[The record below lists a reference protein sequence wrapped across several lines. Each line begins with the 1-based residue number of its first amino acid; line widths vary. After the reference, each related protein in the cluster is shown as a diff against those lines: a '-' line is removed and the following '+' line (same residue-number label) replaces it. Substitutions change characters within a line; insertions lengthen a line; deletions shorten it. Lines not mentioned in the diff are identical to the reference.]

1 MKNIFNKIAAIGLCA
16 SMLAGCSGGS
26 TGNTGTTGGSDANN
40 KTTITIWHTFTG
52 GQDEL
57 LNTIAKDFE
66 TENQDIHV
74 NVVGGYNEKDF
85 ESTVQDAVV
94 NGVGPNL
101 VFHFASF
108 ARNFDGYDMLIS
120 FDDYFT
126 EDYKSMVSQGIYDEA
141 TDFVDGKVHLIATYT
156 SGQVLFYNKTMFE
169 EAGVEATKTW
179 NDLKEDSKTIY
190 EKTGVVGFC
199 ADSLIEVINTIILQ
213 SHDGKYVDTAS
224 KKLLFND
231 EETLKW
237 IEWWAEGVKEGYFQI
252 APTTGD
258 YNSSDLNNGA
268 IASYIGSCAG
278 LPFLDLSNIG
288 GEVGVV
294 RMPCIDEN
302 HRQTTV
308 SNRSIIGFK
317 KSEAEDAA
325 VAKFAE
331 YFITR
336 DGEWAQELNAYS
348 PYFTIQE
355 SDAYKASVAENIAL
369 KAVGEQINDSVTIPA
384 VTGSVTIRDELKK
397 VMTGAADPNFDAKAA
412 LENAVKVGEAA
423 MNE

>member
-1 MKNIFNKIAAIGLCA
+1 MKNIFKKIAAVSLCA

-26 TGNTGTTGGSDANN
+26 TGSTGTTDGSDTNN

-66 TENQDIHV
+66 TENPDIHV

-156 SGQVLFYNKTMFE
+156 TSQVLFYNKTMFE
-169 EAGVEATKTW
+169 EAGVEAPKTW
-179 NDLKEDSKTIY
+179 NDLKEASKAIY

-199 ADSLIEVINTIILQ
+199 ADALIEVINTIILQ

-231 EETLKW
+231 EETVKW

-294 RMPCIDEN
+294 RMPYIDEN

-308 SNRSIIGFK
+308 SNRSIFGFK
-317 KSEAEDAA
+317 KSEAEDVA

-336 DGEWAQELNAYS
+336 DDEWAEELSAYS
-348 PYFTIQE
+348 PYFKIQE

-369 KAVGEQINDSVTIPA
+369 KAVGDQINDSVTIPA

-397 VMTGAADPNFDAKAA
+397 VMTGAADPSFDAKAA
-412 LENAVKVGEAA
+412 FENAVKVGEAA

>member
-1 MKNIFNKIAAIGLCA
+1 MKNIFKKIAAIGLCA

-66 TENQDIHV
+66 TENSDIHV

-156 SGQVLFYNKTMFE
+156 TSQVLFYNKTMFE
-169 EAGVEATKTW
+169 EAGVEAPKTW
-179 NDLKEDSKTIY
+179 NDLKEASKAIY

-199 ADSLIEVINTIILQ
+199 ADALIEVINTIILQ

-231 EETLKW
+231 EETVKW

-294 RMPCIDEN
+294 RMPYIDEN

-308 SNRSIIGFK
+308 SNRSIFGFM

-336 DGEWAQELNAYS
+336 DDEWAEELSAYS
-348 PYFTIQE
+348 PYFKIQE

-369 KAVGEQINDSVTIPA
+369 KAVGDQINDSVTIPA

>member
-1 MKNIFNKIAAIGLCA
+1 MKNIFKKIAAIGLCA

-66 TENQDIHV
+66 TENSDIHV

-156 SGQVLFYNKTMFE
+156 TSQVLFYNKTMFE
-169 EAGVEATKTW
+169 EAGVEAPKTW
-179 NDLKEDSKTIY
+179 NDLKEASKAIY

-199 ADSLIEVINTIILQ
+199 ADALIEVINTIILQ

-231 EETLKW
+231 EETVKW

-294 RMPCIDEN
+294 RMPYIDEN

-308 SNRSIIGFK
+308 SNRSIFGFK

-336 DGEWAQELNAYS
+336 DDEWAEELSAYS
-348 PYFTIQE
+348 PYFKIQE

-369 KAVGEQINDSVTIPA
+369 KAVGDQINDSVTIPA

-397 VMTGAADPNFDAKAA
+397 VMTGAADPSFDAKAA
-412 LENAVKVGEAA
+412 FENAVKVGEAA

>member
-1 MKNIFNKIAAIGLCA
+1 MKNIFKKIAAVGLCA

-26 TGNTGTTGGSDANN
+26 TGGTGTTGGSDANN
-40 KTTITIWHTFTG
+40 ETTITIWHTFTG

-120 FDDYFT
+120 FDDYFA

-156 SGQVLFYNKTMFE
+156 TGQVLFYNKTMFE
-169 EAGVEATKTW
+169 EAGVEAPKTW
-179 NDLKEDSKTIY
+179 NDLKEASKAIY

-199 ADSLIEVINTIILQ
+199 ADALIEVINTIILQ

-231 EETLKW
+231 EETIKW

-294 RMPCIDEN
+294 RMPYIDEN

-336 DGEWAQELNAYS
+336 DGEWAQELSAYS

>member
-1 MKNIFNKIAAIGLCA
+1 MKNIFKKIAAVSLCA

-26 TGNTGTTGGSDANN
+26 TGSTGTTDGSDTNN

-156 SGQVLFYNKTMFE
+156 ASQVLYYNKTMFE
-169 EAGVEATKTW
+169 EAGVEAPKTW
-179 NDLKEDSKTIY
+179 NDLKEASKAIY

-199 ADSLIEVINTIILQ
+199 ADALIEVINTIILQ

-294 RMPCIDEN
+294 RMPYIDEN

-355 SDAYKASVAENIAL
+355 SDV
-369 KAVGEQINDSVTIPA
+369 
-384 VTGSVTIRDELKK
+384 
-397 VMTGAADPNFDAKAA
+397 
-412 LENAVKVGEAA
+412 
-423 MNE
+423 

>member
-1 MKNIFNKIAAIGLCA
+1 MKNIFKKIAAVSLCA

-26 TGNTGTTGGSDANN
+26 TGSTGTTDGSDTNN

-52 GQDEL
+52 VQDEL

-156 SGQVLFYNKTMFE
+156 ASQVLYYNKTMFE
-169 EAGVEATKTW
+169 EAGVEAPKTW
-179 NDLKEDSKTIY
+179 NDLKEASKAIY

-199 ADSLIEVINTIILQ
+199 ADALIEVINTIILQ

-294 RMPCIDEN
+294 RMPYIDEN

-348 PYFTIQE
+348 SYFTIQE

-369 KAVGEQINDSVTIPA
+369 KAFGEQINDSVTIPA